1 MYREEEIADL
11 LSRLKQ
17 LNSIGIALSSEKN
30 SDRLLERILDA
41 ARILTNADGGTLYIK
56 TDAGLKF
63 EIMISESLK
72 IRKGGYTGEPITF
85 PPLPLHNENGAP
97 NLHMVAVCA
106 ALTGKTINIPDVYQE
121 TQFEFSG
128 TRKFDNTMNYR
139 SQSFLTVP
147 MKDHKNETIGVL
159 QLINARKQDSLDII
173 AFNQWDQELVE
184 SLTSQAAI
192 SIMNQRFI
200 KEQKELFEAFI
211 KLIAN
216 AIDAKSP
223 HTSKHCGRVPEI
235 TLMLAKAA
243 ARTKYGSPE
252 IRDFNMN
259 EELAYELWIAAML
272 HDCGK
277 ITTKEYVV
285 DKGRKLETIIDRI
298 HLIDTRFEI
307 LKRDAEIAHL
317 KQQVEMLKKGEQP
330 NLEKLN
336 QQFNEEINI
345 LNEERDF
352 IRHCNI
358 GSEAMNEIDQKRV
371 QQIAQRKWISPN
383 GEEINILLDDQ
394 SVEKLFYPLIKNET
408 RKPNDLRK
416 SNGEI
421 ENLCIKKGTLRD
433 SERKHI
439 NDHIVATINMLKS
452 LPYPQHLKN
461 VPEFAGGHH
470 ERMDGKGY
478 PNGLTRKQ
486 MTLPAR
492 VMGIADIF
500 EALTSS
506 DRPYKN
512 AMPLS
517 QALTILGK
525 MKEENHI
532 DPDLF
537 DVFIHEKVY
546 LEYAEKYL
554 DQEQIDMVDIVKL
567 PGYNPNFSMESSK

>member
-1 MYREEEIADL
+1 MYREEEISHL

-30 SDRLLERILDA
+30 SDRLLECILDA

-72 IRKGGYTGEPITF
+72 IRKGGSSGEPIIF
-85 PPLPLHNENGAP
+85 PPLPLFDSNGKP
-97 NLHMVAVCA
+97 NMHMVAVCA
-106 ALTGKTINIPDVYQE
+106 ALSEKTINIPDAYE
-121 TQFEFSG
+121 DTQFEFSG
-128 TRKFDNTMNYR
+128 TRRFDEKMNYR
-139 SQSFLTVP
+139 SKSFLTVP
-147 MKDHKNETIGVL
+147 MKNHKNDIIGVL
-159 QLINARKQDSLDII
+159 QLINARDQETNEII

-223 HTSKHCGRVPEI
+223 HTSKHCARVPEI
-235 TLMLAKAA
+235 TLMLANAA
-243 ARTKYGSPE
+243 ARTKSGSQE
-252 IRDFNMN
+252 IRNFQMN

-298 HLIDTRFEI
+298 HLIDTRFEV

-317 KQQVEMLKKGEQP
+317 KQQLDIIKKGEQP
-330 NLEKLN
+330 NVEKLD
-336 QQFNEEINI
+336 QQFKEQINT

-352 IRHCNI
+352 IRHCNV
-358 GSEAMNEIDQKRV
+358 GTESMNEEDQNKIK
-371 QQIAQRKWISPN
+371 QIAQRKWVSPN
-383 GEEINILLDDQ
+383 GEELTVLLNDQ
-394 SVEKLFYPLIKNET
+394 EVETLFYPLIKNEI
-408 RKPNDLRK
+408 RKPDDLRK

-452 LPYPQHLKN
+452 LPYPHHLKN

-478 PNGLTRKQ
+478 PNGLKREE

-506 DRPYKN
+506 DRPYKK

-525 MKEENHI
+525 MKEEHHI

-554 DQEQIDMVDIVKL
+554 SEEQRDQVDIKTL
-567 PGYNPNFSMESSK
+567 PGYNPNFH

>member
-1 MYREEEIADL
+1 MYREEEISHL

-30 SDRLLERILDA
+30 SDRLLECILDA

-72 IRKGGYTGEPITF
+72 IRKGGSSGDPITF
-85 PPLPLHNENGAP
+85 PPLPLYDATGKP
-97 NLHMVAVCA
+97 NMHMVAVCA
-106 ALTGKTINIPDVYQE
+106 ALSEKTINIPDAYE
-121 TQFEFSG
+121 DTQFEFSG
-128 TRKFDNTMNYR
+128 TRRFDEKMNYR
-139 SQSFLTVP
+139 SKSFLTVP
-147 MKDHKNETIGVL
+147 MKNHKNDIIGVL
-159 QLINARKQDSLDII
+159 QLINAREQETNEII

-200 KEQKELFEAFI
+200 REQKELFEAFI

-235 TLMLAKAA
+235 TLMLANAA
-243 ARTKYGSPE
+243 ARTKHGSQE
-252 IRDFNMN
+252 IRDFEMN

-298 HLIDTRFEI
+298 HLIDTRFEV
-307 LKRDAEIAHL
+307 LKRDAEISHL
-317 KQQVEMLKKGEQP
+317 KQQLEIIKRGEQP
-330 NLEKLN
+330 DFEKLD
-336 QQFNEEINI
+336 QQFKEQINT

-352 IRHCNI
+352 IRHCNV
-358 GSEAMNEIDQKRV
+358 GTEAMNEIDQERV
-371 QQIAQRKWISPN
+371 KKIAQRKWISPN
-383 GEEINILLDDQ
+383 GEEMTILLNDQ
-394 SVEKLFYPLIKNET
+394 EVETLFYPLIKNEV
-408 RKPNDLRK
+408 RKPDDLRK

-433 SERKHI
+433 NERKHI

-478 PNGLTRKQ
+478 PNGLKREE

-506 DRPYKN
+506 DRPYKK

-554 DQEQIDMVDIVKL
+554 SEEQMDQVNITKL
-567 PGYNPNFSMESSK
+567 PGYNPNFH

>member
-1 MYREEEIADL
+1 MYREEEISHL

-30 SDRLLERILDA
+30 SDRLLECILDA

-72 IRKGGYTGEPITF
+72 IRKGGSSGEPIIF
-85 PPLPLHNENGAP
+85 PPLPLFDSNGKP
-97 NLHMVAVCA
+97 NMHMVAVCA
-106 ALTGKTINIPDVYQE
+106 ALSEKTINIPDAYE
-121 TQFEFSG
+121 DTQFEFSG
-128 TRKFDNTMNYR
+128 TRRFDEKMNYR
-139 SQSFLTVP
+139 SKSFLTVP
-147 MKDHKNETIGVL
+147 MKNHKNDIIGVL
-159 QLINARKQDSLDII
+159 QLINARDQETNEII

-223 HTSKHCGRVPEI
+223 HTSKHCARVPEI
-235 TLMLAKAA
+235 TLMLANAA
-243 ARTKYGSPE
+243 ARTKHGSQE
-252 IRDFNMN
+252 IRNFQMN

-298 HLIDTRFEI
+298 HLIDTRFEV

-317 KQQVEMLKKGEQP
+317 KQQLDIIKKGEQP
-330 NLEKLN
+330 NVEKLD
-336 QQFNEEINI
+336 QQFKEQIKT

-352 IRHCNI
+352 IRHCNV
-358 GSEAMNEIDQKRV
+358 GTESMNEEDQNKIK
-371 QQIAQRKWISPN
+371 QIAQRKWVSPN
-383 GEEINILLDDQ
+383 GEELTVLLNDQ
-394 SVEKLFYPLIKNET
+394 EVETLFYPLIKNEI
-408 RKPNDLRK
+408 RKPDDLRK

-452 LPYPQHLKN
+452 LPYPHHLKN

-478 PNGLTRKQ
+478 PNGLKREE

-506 DRPYKN
+506 DRPYKK

-525 MKEENHI
+525 MKEEHHI

-554 DQEQIDMVDIVKL
+554 SEEQRDQVDIKTL
-567 PGYNPNFSMESSK
+567 PGYNPNFH

>member
-1 MYREEEIADL
+1 MFREEEITHL

-30 SDRLLERILDA
+30 SDRLLECILDA

-72 IRKGGYTGEPITF
+72 IRKGGYSGEPITF
-85 PPLPLHNENGAP
+85 PPLPLHNENGHP

-106 ALTGKTINIPDVYQE
+106 AVTGKTINIPDAYE
-121 TQFEFSG
+121 DTQFEFSG
-128 TRKFDNTMNYR
+128 TRKFDAQMNYR
-139 SQSFLTVP
+139 SKSFLTVP
-147 MKDHKNETIGVL
+147 MKDHKNDIIGVL
-159 QLINARKQDSLDII
+159 QLINAREQESLEII
-173 AFNQWDQELVE
+173 DFNLWDQELVE
-184 SLTSQAAI
+184 SLTSQASI
-192 SIMNQRFI
+192 SIMNHRLI

-243 ARTKYGSPE
+243 ARSKHGSQE
-252 IRDFNMN
+252 IRDFIMN
-259 EELAYELWIAAML
+259 EELSYELWIAAML

-298 HLIDTRFEI
+298 HWIDTRFEV
-307 LKRDAEIAHL
+307 LKRDAEIALL
-317 KQQVEMLKKGEQP
+317 KQQVAMLQKGVHVDFEVM
-330 NLEKLN
+330 ESKLK
-336 QQFNEEINI
+336 QQVSQ

-352 IRHCNI
+352 IRRCNV
-358 GSEAMNEIDQKRV
+358 GGEAMSEIDQQRIK
-371 QQIAQRKWISPN
+371 QIAQKKWISPN
-383 GEEINILLDDQ
+383 GEEMNLLLDDQ
-394 SVEKLFYPLIKNET
+394 TVEKLFYPFLKNEE
-408 RKPNDLRK
+408 RKPDDLRK

-433 SERKHI
+433 NERKHI

-478 PNGLTRKQ
+478 PNGLTREQ

-506 DRPYKN
+506 DRPYKK

-517 QALTILGK
+517 QTLTILGK

-554 DQEQIDMVDIVKL
+554 DPEQIDEVDVTKL
-567 PGYNPNFSMESSK
+567 PGYNPHFLKS

>member
-1 MYREEEIADL
+1 MYCEEEISHL

-17 LNSIGIALSSEKN
+17 LNAIGIALSSEKN
-30 SDRLLERILDA
+30 SDRLLECILEA
-41 ARILTNADGGTLYIK
+41 ARVLTNADGGTLYLK

-72 IRKGGYTGEPITF
+72 IRKGGSSGEPILF
-85 PPLPLHNENGAP
+85 PPLPLHNEDGEP

-106 ALTGKTINIPDVYQE
+106 ALTKKTINIPDAYQD

-128 TRKFDNTMNYR
+128 TRKFDAQMNYR
-139 SQSFLTVP
+139 SKSFLTVP
-147 MKDHKNETIGVL
+147 MKDHKNEIIGVL
-159 QLINARKQDSLDII
+159 QLINARKQHTLEITSFSL
-173 AFNQWDQELVE
+173 WDQELVE
-184 SLTSQAAI
+184 SLASQASI
-192 SIMNQRFI
+192 SIINQRLM
-200 KEQKELFEAFI
+200 KEQKELFESFI

-223 HTSKHCGRVPEI
+223 HTSKHCSRVPEI
-235 TLMLAKAA
+235 TLMLANAA
-243 ARTKYGSPE
+243 ARTKHGSPE
-252 IRDFNMN
+252 IRNFQMN
-259 EELAYELWIAAML
+259 EELSYELWIAAML

-298 HLIDTRFEI
+298 HLIDTRFEV
-307 LKRDAEIAHL
+307 LKRDAEIAYLKHQVELL
-317 KQQVEMLKKGEQP
+317 KQGQSFDP
-330 NLEKLN
+330 EKLH
-336 QQFNEEINI
+336 QQFAEEIHT

-352 IRHCNI
+352 IRRCNI
-358 GSEAMNEIDQKRV
+358 GSEYMTEEDQHKIK
-371 QQIAQRKWISPN
+371 QIAQRTWISPN
-383 GEEINILLDDQ
+383 GEKIPLLLNDQ
-394 SVEKLFYPLIKNET
+394 QVETLFYPLVNNEV
-408 RKPNDLRK
+408 RKPDDLRK

-478 PNGLTRKQ
+478 PNGLTREE
-486 MTLPAR
+486 MSLPAR
-492 VMGIADIF
+492 IMGIADIF
-500 EALTSS
+500 EALTAS
-506 DRPYKN
+506 DRPYKK

-525 MKEENHI
+525 MKEEHHI

-554 DQEQIDMVDIVKL
+554 DQEQIDHVDVTQL
-567 PGYNPNFSMESSK
+567 PGYNPHFLSV

>member
-1 MYREEEIADL
+1 MYREEEITHL

-30 SDRLLERILDA
+30 SDRLLECILDA

-72 IRKGGYTGEPITF
+72 IRKGGSSGEPITF
-85 PPLPLHNENGAP
+85 PPLPLHNENGEP
-97 NLHMVAVCA
+97 NMHMVAVCA
-106 ALTGKTINIPDVYQE
+106 ALTGKTINIPDAYE
-121 TQFEFSG
+121 DTQFEFSG
-128 TRKFDNTMNYR
+128 TQRFDEKMSYR
-139 SQSFLTVP
+139 SKSFLTVP
-147 MKDHKNETIGVL
+147 MKNHKNDIIGVL
-159 QLINARKQDSLDII
+159 QLINARRQESNEII

-235 TLMLAKAA
+235 TLMLANAA
-243 ARTKYGSPE
+243 ARTKQGSQE
-252 IRDFNMN
+252 IRDFEMN

-298 HLIDTRFEI
+298 HLIDTRFEV

-317 KQQVEMLKKGEQP
+317 KQQVEILKKGQP
-330 NLEKLN
+330 PDFEKFD
-336 QQFNEEINI
+336 QQFKEEINT
-345 LNEERDF
+345 LNEERNF
-352 IRHCNI
+352 IRHCNV
-358 GSEAMNEIDQKRV
+358 GSEAMNEVDQERV
-371 QQIAQRKWISPN
+371 KQIAQHKWISPN
-383 GEEINILLDDQ
+383 GQQMNLLLDDQ
-394 SVEKLFYPLIKNET
+394 TVETLFYPLIKNEV
-408 RKPNDLRK
+408 RKPDDLRK

-433 SERKHI
+433 KERNHI
-439 NDHIVATINMLKS
+439 NDHIVATISMLKS

-461 VPEFAGGHH
+461 IPEFAGGHH

-478 PNGLTRKQ
+478 PNRLKREE
-486 MTLPAR
+486 MSLPAR

-506 DRPYKN
+506 DRPYKQ

-554 DQEQIDMVDIVKL
+554 SEEQIDQVNITTL
-567 PGYNPNFSMESSK
+567 PGYNPNFH

>member
-1 MYREEEIADL
+1 MYREEEISHL

-30 SDRLLERILDA
+30 SDRLLECILDA

-72 IRKGGYTGEPITF
+72 IRKGGSSGEPIIF
-85 PPLPLHNENGAP
+85 PPLPLFDSNGKP
-97 NLHMVAVCA
+97 NMHMVAVCA
-106 ALTGKTINIPDVYQE
+106 ALSEKTINIPDAYE
-121 TQFEFSG
+121 DTQFEFSG
-128 TRKFDNTMNYR
+128 TRRFDEKMNYR
-139 SQSFLTVP
+139 SKSFLTVP
-147 MKDHKNETIGVL
+147 MKNHKNDIIGVL
-159 QLINARKQDSLDII
+159 QLINARDQETNEII

-223 HTSKHCGRVPEI
+223 HTSKHCARVPEI
-235 TLMLAKAA
+235 TLMLANAA
-243 ARTKYGSPE
+243 ARTKHGSQE
-252 IRDFNMN
+252 IRNFQMN

-298 HLIDTRFEI
+298 HLIDTRFEV

-317 KQQVEMLKKGEQP
+317 KQQLDIIKKGEQP
-330 NLEKLN
+330 NVEKLD
-336 QQFNEEINI
+336 QQFKEQIKT

-352 IRHCNI
+352 IRHCNV
-358 GSEAMNEIDQKRV
+358 GTESMNEEDQNKIK
-371 QQIAQRKWISPN
+371 QIAQRKWISPN
-383 GEEINILLDDQ
+383 GEELTVLLNDQ
-394 SVEKLFYPLIKNET
+394 EVETLFYPLIKNEI
-408 RKPNDLRK
+408 RKPDDLRK

-452 LPYPQHLKN
+452 LPYPHHLKN

-478 PNGLTRKQ
+478 PNGLKREE

-506 DRPYKN
+506 DRPYKK

-525 MKEENHI
+525 MKEEHHI

-554 DQEQIDMVDIVKL
+554 SEEQRDQVDITTL
-567 PGYNPNFSMESSK
+567 PGYNPNFH

>member
-1 MYREEEIADL
+1 MYREEEITHL

-30 SDRLLERILDA
+30 SDRLLECILDA

-72 IRKGGYTGEPITF
+72 IRKGGSSGEPITF
-85 PPLPLHNENGAP
+85 PPLPLHDEKGNP

-106 ALTGKTINIPDVYQE
+106 ALKGKTINIPDAYEE

-128 TRKFDNTMNYR
+128 TRKFDEKMNYR
-139 SQSFLTVP
+139 SKSFLTVP
-147 MKDHKNETIGVL
+147 MKDHKNDIIGVL
-159 QLINARKQDSLDII
+159 QLINARQQETHHII
-173 AFNQWDQELVE
+173 AFNKWDQELVE

-192 SIMNQRFI
+192 SLMNQRFI
-200 KEQKELFEAFI
+200 REQKELFEAFI

-223 HTSKHCGRVPEI
+223 HTSKHCSRVPEI
-235 TLMLAKAA
+235 TLMLANAA
-243 ARTKYGSPE
+243 SRTKQGSPE
-252 IRDFNMN
+252 IQHFTMN
-259 EELAYELWIAAML
+259 EELSYELWVAAML

-285 DKGRKLETIIDRI
+285 DKGKKLETIFDRI
-298 HLIDTRFEI
+298 HLIDTRFEV
-307 LKRDAEIAHL
+307 LKRDAEIASL
-317 KQQVEMLKKGEQP
+317 KQQLKIFQQGEQP
-330 NLEKLN
+330 DSNKFE
-336 QQFNEEINI
+336 QQLSNNI
-345 LNEERDF
+345 KILDEERDF

-358 GSEAMNEIDQKRV
+358 GSEAMSETDQHRIK
-371 QQIAQRKWISPN
+371 QIAQRQWISPN
-383 GEEINILLDDQ
+383 GQKMNVLLDDQ
-394 SVEKLFYPLIKNET
+394 QVEMLFYPLRKNET
-408 RKPNDLRK
+408 RHEEDLRK

-433 SERKHI
+433 NERKHI
-439 NDHIVATINMLKS
+439 NDHIVATIKMLKS
-452 LPYPQHLKN
+452 LPYPHHLKN
-461 VPEFAGGHH
+461 IPEFAGGHH

-478 PNGLTRKQ
+478 PNGLTREE
-486 MTLPAR
+486 MSLPAR

-500 EALTSS
+500 EALTSG
-506 DRPYKN
+506 DRPYKK

-554 DQEQIDMVDIVKL
+554 DPEQIDNINITKL
-567 PGYNPNFSMESSK
+567 PGYNPNFSKEL

>member
-1 MYREEEIADL
+1 MYREEEISHL

-30 SDRLLERILDA
+30 SDRLLECILDA

-72 IRKGGYTGEPITF
+72 IRKGGSSGEPITF
-85 PPLPLHNENGAP
+85 PPLPLYDSTGKP
-97 NLHMVAVCA
+97 NMHMVAVCA
-106 ALTGKTINIPDVYQE
+106 ALSEKTINIPDAYE
-121 TQFEFSG
+121 DTQFEFSG
-128 TRKFDNTMNYR
+128 TRRFDEKMNYR
-139 SQSFLTVP
+139 SKSFLTVP
-147 MKDHKNETIGVL
+147 MKNHKNDIIGVL
-159 QLINARKQDSLDII
+159 QLINARAQGNHEII
-173 AFNQWDQELVE
+173 AFNQWDQDLVE

-223 HTSKHCGRVPEI
+223 HTSKHCSRVPKI
-235 TLMLAKAA
+235 TLMLANAA
-243 ARTKYGSPE
+243 ARTKHGSQE
-252 IRDFNMN
+252 IRNFQMN

-285 DKGRKLETIIDRI
+285 DKGKKLETIIDRI
-298 HLIDTRFEI
+298 HLIDTRFEV

-317 KQQVEMLKKGEQP
+317 KQQVEMLKKGEQL
-330 NLEKLN
+330 NLEKLD
-336 QQFNEEINI
+336 QQFKEQINT

-352 IRHCNI
+352 IRYCNV
-358 GSEAMNEIDQKRV
+358 GTEAMDEIDQERV
-371 QQIAQRKWISPN
+371 KQIAQRKWISPN
-383 GEEINILLDDQ
+383 GEEMTILLNDQ
-394 SVEKLFYPLIKNET
+394 EVEMLFYPLIKNEV

-439 NDHIVATINMLKS
+439 NDHIVTSIKMLKS

-478 PNGLTRKQ
+478 PYGLKRED
-486 MTLPAR
+486 MSLPAR

-506 DRPYKN
+506 ERPYKK

-554 DQEQIDMVDIVKL
+554 SEEQRDQVNILTL
-567 PGYNPNFSMESSK
+567 PGYNPHFFSE